1 MTAIDHSQMQ
11 PERGSDPAPAFRIN
25 PELDPHE
32 LAATFR
38 RDGHLRINRF
48 LSEGAVELYR
58 NLEGRDD
65 WVQLVNHESGA
76 HEVDWTAWSEP
87 GSTIRAAIEP
97 DMFARARDGFQY
109 SYAALRVPPAGETSD
124 CAVLCAIAAFMRDPE
139 VTAFL
144 AAVTGTTT
152 PRFVDG
158 QVTAYGHGD
167 FLTGHDDDVAGS
179 GRKAAFV
186 LGLTPQWRLE
196 WGGLLM
202 FHEQGQVDFRGKVP
216 QFNTLDLFAVPV
228 YHSVSMV
235 TRAAPRRRYAVTG
248 WLAE

>member
-1 MTAIDHSQMQ
+1 MTSAAA
-11 PERGSDPAPAFRIN
+11 RTAPIAATGALALN
-25 PELDPHE
+25 PELDARA
-32 LAATFR
+32 LGAAFR
-38 RDGHLRINRF
+38 RDGHVRITRF
-48 LSEGAVELYR
+48 LGEGAAELYR
-58 NLEGRDD
+58 DLEARAD
-65 WVQLVNHESGA
+65 WTQLVNHETGA
-76 HEVDWTAWSEP
+76 HELAWSDWAAP
-87 GSTIRAAIEP
+87 GSAARAAIEP
-97 DMFARARDGFQY
+97 EMFERARDGFQY
-109 SYAALRVPPAGETSD
+109 SYAALRVPPPGETSECPRLNAVAGFMTD
-124 CAVLCAIAAFMRDPE
+124 PAVLDFLSE
-139 VTAFL
+139 VTGIAS
-144 AAVTGTTT
+144 

-167 FLTGHDDDVAGS
+167 FLTGHDDDLTGS

-202 FHEQGQVDFRGKVP
+202 FHELGEVDFRGKVP

-235 TRAAPRRRYAVTG
+235 TRAAPRRRFSVTG